1 MSIDRIAVIEQ
12 SLGVKLPLEYAA
24 FISEKGFDEVNTMEI
39 YGYIEDMS
47 DVNKIPCVIGAT
59 RLYRTLYDLADHEIV
74 LAATGYEDILVI
86 LDTVNGKVSEIGYD
100 GRKCIASSFEIWRR
114 GLKKPDKTIS

>member
-1 MSIDRIAVIEQ
+1 MSHSWILIRHNEQ
-12 SLGVKLPLEYAA
+12 SQQHNIVTNHIYQPTLKTTGCDSGLKEHMT
-24 FISEKGFDEVNTMEI
+24 EV
-39 YGYIEDMS
+39 D
-47 DVNKIPCVIGAT
+47 KIPCVIGAT

-74 LAATGYEDILVI
+74 LAATGYKDILII

-114 GLKKPDKTIS
+114 SLKKPDKTIS